1 MGGVLTGTAKKHEA
15 GPFTMRA
22 AAAGGMPAGMRP
34 GMRADKG
41 APEGGEGGEGAACPL
56 HPQQPLVGMAY
67 ALEVFGCQMN
77 ESDAERIAGLLESRG
92 CIPADGPERADLV
105 VFVTCCVREKA
116 DTRLYGRVS
125 SIKNMPAAHAARPRI
140 IAVGGCIGQRD
151 GERLRAQ
158 LPHVDV
164 VFGTHNISELPD
176 LVCRRIETGEAV
188 AQTVDDAPAA
198 EGADAPARRA
208 KSWHAWLPIMK
219 GCDNF
224 CTYCIVPHVRG
235 RESSRPIEALS
246 FELGKLA
253 AEGVQEVT
261 LLGQNVNS
269 YGRDLYGAPRFAE
282 LLHMA
287 GESGIPRVR
296 FVTSHPKD
304 LSPETIEAL
313 SAHDNIMPQLHLPVQ
328 SGSDAVLAKMNRGY
342 TARRYLDLVEDLR
355 AAVPGIALSTD
366 VIVGFPT
373 ETDED
378 FRATYELVREVGYA
392 QVFTFI
398 YSKRAGT
405 PAAEMEPVCT
415 RGQVQERFDALVELV
430 QQGAWAANQA
440 EADTV
445 VPVLFEG
452 VSKRDACMLAGKS
465 PKNQT
470 VHVPLPQGRRPA
482 EFAGRILDVHIER
495 ARTWYL
501 QGKLVS

>member
-1 MGGVLTGTAKKHEA
+1 MDGMAK
-15 GPFTMRA
+15 
-22 AAAGGMPAGMRP
+22 AAGAPAGAGTCADGRGGGHARDCTRP
-34 GMRADKG
+34 A
-41 APEGGEGGEGAACPL
+41 
-56 HPQQPLVGMAY
+56 QPLVGMTY

-92 CIPADGPERADLV
+92 CIPVAEPEEADLV

-116 DTRLYGRVS
+116 DTRLYGRVA
-125 SIKNMPAAHAARPRI
+125 SIKNLPAAHAGRPRT

-164 VFGTHNISELPD
+164 VFGTHNISELPA
-176 LVCRRIETGEAV
+176 LVERHLETGEAV
-188 AQTVDDAPAA
+188 AQTA
-198 EGADAPARRA
+198 ADAPASATADIPSRRE

-269 YGRDLYGAPRFAE
+269 YGRDLYGAPRFSE

-287 GESGIPRVR
+287 GECGIPRVR

-304 LSPETIEAL
+304 LSPETIEAIA
-313 SAHDNIMPQLHLPVQ
+313 AHPSIMPQLHLPVQ

-342 TARRYLDLVEDLR
+342 TAQRYLELVDDLR

-373 ETDED
+373 EMRED
-378 FRATYELVREVGYA
+378 FRATLELVREVGYA

-398 YSKRAGT
+398 YSKREGT

-415 RGQVQERFDALVELV
+415 REQVQERFDTLVELV
-430 QQGAWAANQA
+430 QQGAWEANQA
-440 EADTV
+440 DAGTL

-452 VSKRDACMLAGKS
+452 ASKRDARVLAGKS

-470 VHVPLPQGRRPA
+470 VHVPLPAGHTA
-482 EFAGRILDVHIER
+482 GEFAGRILDVRVER

-501 QGKLVS
+501 QGKLAS

>member
-1 MGGVLTGTAKKHEA
+1 MEDMVKETGA
-15 GPFTMRA
+15 G
-22 AAAGGMPAGMRP
+22 AGAGIEP
-34 GMRADKG
+34 D
-41 APEGGEGGEGAACPL
+41 GAA
-56 HPQQPLVGMAY
+56 QQALVGTQALVGMSY
-67 ALEVFGCQMN
+67 TLEVFGCQMN

-92 CIPADGPERADLV
+92 CIPVAAPEDADLV

-116 DTRLYGRVS
+116 DTRLYGRVA
-125 SIKNMPAAHAARPRI
+125 SIKNLPPASPGRPRI

-176 LVCRRIETGEAV
+176 LVQRRLETGEAV
-188 AQTVDDAPAA
+188 AQTVEDAPAS
-198 EGADAPARRA
+198 EGADLPAHRA

-253 AEGVQEVT
+253 AQGVQEVT

-287 GESGIPRVR
+287 GECGIPRVR

-304 LSPETIEAL
+304 LSPETIEAIA
-313 SAHDNIMPQLHLPVQ
+313 AHETIMPQLHLPVQ
-328 SGSDAVLAKMNRGY
+328 SGSDAVLKKMNRGY
-342 TARRYLDLVEDLR
+342 TAQRYLELVEDLR

-378 FRATYELVREVGYA
+378 FRATFELVREVGYA
-392 QVFTFI
+392 QAFTFI
-398 YSKRAGT
+398 YSRREGT
-405 PAAEMEPVCT
+405 PAAKMNPVCT
-415 RGQVQERFDALVELV
+415 REQVQERFDALVELV
-430 QQGAWAANQA
+430 QQGAWEANQA

-452 VSKRDACMLAGKS
+452 VSKRDAQVLAGKS

-470 VHVPLPQGRRPA
+470 VHVPLPEGCAPSQ
-482 EFAGRILDVHIER
+482 FAGRILDVRIER